1 MTKCCFAEKTSR
13 LFLISLFWL
22 SRLDIE
28 SIEKKDCG
36 KLILSLRI
44 LQLLAELDLILGVSE
59 SHL

>member
-1 MTKCCFAEKTSR
+1 MTKVLFCRKTSR

-28 SIEKKDCG
+28 NIEKKDCG
-36 KLILSLRI
+36 ELILSLRI